1 MTVESNYAI
10 KIATLS
16 DWFKNL
22 SPVRQPMKMKTKTNP
37 TFRRNFSRALGKLH

>member
-22 SPVRQPMKMKTKTNP
+22 APVYQPMRKKIQNQ
-37 TFRRNFSRALGKLH
+37 SRLATVCAIFPAL